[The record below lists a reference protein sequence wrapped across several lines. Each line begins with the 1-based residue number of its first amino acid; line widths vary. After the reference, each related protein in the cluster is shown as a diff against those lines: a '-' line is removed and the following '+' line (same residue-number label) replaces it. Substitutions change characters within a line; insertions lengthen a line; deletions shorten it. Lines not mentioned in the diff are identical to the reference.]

1 MRAPAGR
8 VAGDRRFVLSRTAL
22 TFSRGEGVDA
32 AAALT
37 FYASLALFPVALTL
51 VSALALVTGSGRAID
66 ALLDVVG
73 LVARAST
80 VEALRDPLLQLTTI
94 PAPGLGLAIGL
105 VLTVWAVSAYAECFG
120 RTLNAFYGVPEGRP
134 PWRSRAAMVLLSVPL
149 VGGLFTCVGLV
160 LATPQ
165 LVARVAERQGVS
177 GPWLV
182 VLQVGKWP
190 VVALVL
196 ALMLAALY
204 VRSPNVRRRLLG
216 PIGWGAFIAVAGCG
230 AATAGFALYLS
241 TVGHYDAVYGWL
253 SAPLVLLLWMY
264 LIDLVLVYGAAL
276 DVELVRLRQL
286 RSGIRAEAQVR
297 APLRDTARTR
307 ALTRRTHAAEAAGAA
322 VRRRSAPSEDHRDA
336 VGSDGYRGA
345 MSREQPE
352 GTPSLESVEQD
363 FSVPE
368 DADLRPVEDDGTV
381 QQ

>member
-1 MRAPAGR
+1 MVR
-8 VAGDRRFVLSRTAL
+8 RTAL

-37 FYASLALFPVALTL
+37 FYASLALFPTALTL
-51 VSALALVTGSGRAID
+51 VSALALITGSGRAIET
-66 ALLDVVG
+66 LLG
-73 LVARAST
+73 TIALVARPAT
-80 VEALRDPLLQLTTI
+80 VDALRAPLLQLTTV
-94 PAPGLGLAIGL
+94 PAPAVGLGVGL

-120 RTLNAFYGVPEGRP
+120 RTLNAFYGVQEGRP
-134 PWRSRAAMVLLSVPL
+134 GWRSRAAMVVLSVPL
-149 VGGLFTCVGLV
+149 TAGLFLCVGLV

-165 LVARVAERQGVS
+165 LVGRVAVREGVD

-182 VLQVGKWP
+182 LLQVGKWP
-190 VVALVL
+190 VVAVVL

-230 AATAGFALYLS
+230 AATAGFALYLG

-253 SAPLVLLLWMY
+253 SVPLVLLIWMY

-276 DVELVRLRQL
+276 DVELVRVRQL
-286 RSGIRAEAQVR
+286 RSGVHAETAVR

-307 ALTRRTHAAEAAGAA
+307 ALARRTAAAERAGEALRLRA
-322 VRRRSAPSEDHRDA
+322 TGWPEDGRGG
-336 VGSDGYRGA
+336 VGGGGYRGG
-345 MSREQPE
+345 MSRKEPE